1 MEKAPGT
8 DTHAGLMNLH
18 FPDGGYPLGVKGGV
32 DVALDLF
39 EHNAKAYRAAAAML
53 ARYGKAAVVHPTGT
67 GKSYI
72 AFKLIEDHPE
82 AIFLWLSPSEY
93 IFKTQLESLQKQ
105 EPNFPLENVRFY
117 TYAKLLFCTEEQ
129 LAEIAALH
137 PAYIIM
143 DEFHRAGA
151 ETFGTL
157 PGRKTSG
164 ADRHQCPLSRQQ
176 PRHGRGTV
184 RRPHR
189 V

>member
-1 MEKAPGT
+1 MGT
-8 DTHAGLMNLH
+8 K
-18 FPDGGYPLGVKGGV
+18 GVNCM
-32 DVALDLF
+32 ALQLY
-39 EHNAKAYRAAAAML
+39 EHNVRAYKAAVAML

-72 AFKLIEDHPE
+72 AFKLIEDNPE

-151 ETFGTL
+151 EHWGE
-157 PGRKTSG
+157 
-164 ADRHQCPLSRQQ
+164 
-176 PRHGRGTV
+176 
-184 RRPHR
+184 R
-189 V
+189 VQKLLAL